1 MAGYRKIP
9 ISPPVANNISL
20 LAATDSISI
29 PWDKYRD
36 DMGNIYF
43 DINPTGDPQVIVNSD
58 LNPLLQERFLDIK
71 IKPVLSK
78 AYFGPVSSPVLR
90 IIQSPSVY
98 VYKLE
103 IFNLEDLP
111 EGSNLVNATP
121 FWTEDMGLGPI
132 NTQDESYLAGGGIL
146 QKKFYYCEYRNGIRT
161 KAHLVVERG
170 FSIRYQEPWIYT
182 QIINGGIRTIDTPS
196 RGTVIGEEREC
207 FINTGYVPFNDP
219 SFDWYDGYTD
229 PYPIVDLNFYIGQ
242 EANNIVNYQVIKWE
256 VTKLTDNYW
265 PPYYL
270 PATKGDGYDN
280 YLNIE
285 SQYQRIFTSGS
296 IQNIINDISGDE
308 CSVEKYG
315 VWGTYSK
322 LQVNRD
328 TNKVY
333 FVEDNVNPSPVE
345 FTITLVLKSEYS
357 QEVSSSAIPIIQAPD
372 DGLIKAYYGT
382 NQIIS
387 GTGEEE
393 NFESSAYPK
402 A

>member
-1 MAGYRKIP
+1 MAGYRRIP
-9 ISPPVANNISL
+9 ISPPKANNISL

-29 PWDKYRD
+29 PWDKKYQEG
-36 DMGNIYF
+36 MGNIYL
-43 DINPTGDPQVIVNSD
+43 DINPTGDPQITVGSD
-58 LNPLLQERFLDIK
+58 LNPLIQERYLDIK
-71 IKPVLSK
+71 LKPVLSK
-78 AYFGPVSSPVLR
+78 AQFGPVSSPVLR
-90 IIQSPSVY
+90 VIQSASVY

-103 IFNLEDLP
+103 LFNRDDLP

-132 NTQDESYLAGGGIL
+132 NSGASILASGGEF
-146 QKKFYYCEYRNGIRT
+146 QKKIYYCEYRNSIRT
-161 KAHLVVERG
+161 KAHLVTNSWHNQYKYNWFTSQVTSQG
-170 FSIRYQEPWIYT
+170 ILSIIT
-182 QIINGGIRTIDTPS
+182 DS
-196 RGTVIGEEREC
+196 RGIVIGKSRK
-207 FINTGYVPFNDP
+207 GMVGSYYDP
-219 SFDWYDGYTD
+219 LEDSTFDWHDEYTD
-229 PYPIVDLNFYIGQ
+229 PYPRVSLDFYISQ
-242 EANNIVNYQVIKWE
+242 EANNIVNYKVIKWE
-256 VTKLTDNYW
+256 VTKHVENYW
-265 PPYYL
+265 PSYYL
-270 PATKGDGYDN
+270 PTTKGDGYDN

-296 IQNIINDISGDE
+296 TQNITNDISGDE
-308 CSVEKYG
+308 CSVEKDG

-322 LQVNRD
+322 LQVNSD

-372 DGLIKAYYGT
+372 EGLIKAYYGT
-382 NQIIS
+382 NQVIS